1 MQSIEGWYFTLY
13 DVNQWRGT
21 KLGGDRKK
29 KQFQQKEPDKKVNGK
44 NVTWKKVL
52 IGSLKLFV

>member
-29 KQFQQKEPDKKVNGK
+29 KTVSAKRTRQK
-44 NVTWKKVL
+44 
-52 IGSLKLFV
+52 S